1 MSNPAL
7 LADYL
12 FIGPLIE
19 DRLRGQLPTGT
30 PVEGI
35 EQLSQARDAQDL
47 RAVVVYVMWGGDRFD
62 GGDAG
67 RAGGGASQRLY
78 QRWIAW
84 IRVRNGS
91 VVVKDARNAGAGPLL
106 SAVHKALAGWEPDG
120 ALTRKLVRTQGPA
133 PDYQAA
139 SGLYPLAFEINLAL

>member
-1 MSNPAL
+1 MSNPSL
-7 LADYL
+7 VADYL

-19 DRLRGQLPTGT
+19 RRLQEELDPGT

-35 EQLSQARDAQDL
+35 ERLSQARDAQDL
-47 RAVVVYVMWGGDRFD
+47 RALVVYVMWGGDRFD

-67 RAGGGASQRLY
+67 RAGGGTSQRLF
-78 QRWIAW
+78 QRWIVW
-84 IRVRNGS
+84 VRVRNAS
-91 VVVKDARNAGAGPLL
+91 QAAKDARNAGAGPLL
-106 SAVHKALAGWEPDG
+106 SVVHKALAGWEPEG
-120 ALTRKLVRTQGPA
+120 ALRKLVRTQGPA

>member
-7 LADYL
+7 LLDYL

-19 DRLRGQLPTGT
+19 ERLRAELAAGV

-35 EQLSQARDAQDL
+35 EQMSQARDAQDL
-47 RAVVVYVMWGGDRFD
+47 RAQVVYVMWGGDRFD

-67 RAGGGASQRLY
+67 RSGGGTSQRLW
-78 QRWIAW
+78 QRWIVW
-84 IRVRNGS
+84 LRLRNAS
-91 VVVKDARNAGAGPLL
+91 VAIKDARNAGAGALL
-106 SAVHKALAGWEPDG
+106 SATHKALAGWEPEG
-120 ALTRKLVRTQGPA
+120 ALRKLVRTQGPA
-133 PDYQAA
+133 PDYQTA

>member
-12 FIGPLIE
+12 FIAPLIE
-19 DRLRGQLPTGT
+19 QRLRTTLDVGV

-35 EQLSQARDAQDL
+35 EQMSQAREAQDL
-47 RAVVVYVMWGGDRFD
+47 RATVIYVMWGGDRFD
-62 GGDAG
+62 GGDLG
-67 RAGGGASQRLY
+67 RAGGGASQRLW
-78 QRWIAW
+78 QRWIVW
-84 IRVRNGS
+84 IRVRNAS
-91 VVVKDARNAGAGPLL
+91 QASKDARNAGAGALL
-106 SAVHKALAGWEPDG
+106 SAVHKALAGWEPEG
-120 ALTRKLVRTQGPA
+120 ALRKLVRTQGPA